1 MEDLNPNFIFSQRF
15 ENNKD
20 IFLQECKEYLITHTK
35 DLPGNIDLETNF
47 EGKMEWLLQRITTV
61 GQLTKPEFT
70 FLWNLDTVESM
81 EEFNCEKEILSQVV
95 AFLEQ
100 ADDFKQFQ
108 ASLKKFCKS
117 NNLKAPR
124 VLKDLRVLVTGKSD
138 GPPIVEIYEL
148 MGRDNCSSLMRKR
161 LASL

>member
-1 MEDLNPNFIFSQRF
+1 M
-15 ENNKD
+15 
-20 IFLQECKEYLITHTK
+20 
-35 DLPGNIDLETNF
+35 
-47 EGKMEWLLQRITTV
+47 

-81 EEFNCEKEILSQVV
+81 EGFNCEKEILSQVV

-138 GPPIVEIYEL
+138 GPPIVEIYDL